1 LPATPTGSG
10 ERADDGRQRDL
21 RVRILGLIREIVR
34 WVGPLF
40 SEAGYPIVAVAVLAE
55 RSILVG
61 LVVPGDVVIAIGGVY
76 AARGELD
83 VVAVIAI
90 AFVAAVCGESIGF
103 WLGRRYGM
111 RLIRRLP
118 FVNRLEDRLEDVQA
132 YFERNGGK
140 TVAIGRYATAA
151 GAMIPFVAGM
161 AGMRYRRFL
170 LFDVPA
176 VLLWA
181 IGITLV
187 GYVFGSNLDVVE
199 TILSRF
205 GWGILAL
212 LVLFVGGRILWKRL
226 RREPPAQ

>member
-1 LPATPTGSG
+1 M
-10 ERADDGRQRDL
+10 
-21 RVRILGLIREIVR
+21 LGLIREIVQ

-40 SEAGYPIVAVAVLAE
+40 ATAGYAIVAVAVLAE

-61 LVVPGDVVIAIGGVY
+61 LIVPGDVIIALGGVY
-76 AARGELD
+76 AARGDLN
-83 VVAVIAI
+83 VVVVMAI

-103 WLGRRYGM
+103 WLGRRFGM

-118 FVNRLEDRLEDVQA
+118 FVNRLEHKLEDVQG
-132 YFERNGGK
+132 YFERHGGK

-176 VLLWA
+176 VLVWA

-187 GYVFGSNLDVVE
+187 GYVFGRNLDVVE

-205 GWGILAL
+205 GWGILGL
-212 LVLFVGGRILWKRL
+212 LVAFVVGRIVWKRV
-226 RREPPAQ
+226 RGGGSERDDDDRPSGDRAPAA

>member
-1 LPATPTGSG
+1 
-10 ERADDGRQRDL
+10 
-21 RVRILGLIREIVR
+21 VLGLIVELVR

-40 SEAGYPIVAVAVLAE
+40 ASWGYVIVAVGVFLE

-61 LVVPGDVVIAIGGVY
+61 LIVPGDVIIALGGVY
-76 AARGELD
+76 AARGKLD
-83 VVAVIAI
+83 VVLVMAI
-90 AFVAAVCGESIGF
+90 AFVAAVCGESTGY

-118 FVNRLEDRLEDVQA
+118 FVNRLEHRIEDVQQ
-132 YFERNGGK
+132 YFERHGGK

-161 AGMRYRRFL
+161 AGMKYRRFL

-176 VLLWA
+176 VLVWA

-187 GYVFGSNLDVVE
+187 GYLFGRNLHTVE

-205 GWGILAL
+205 GWGILGL
-212 LVLFVGGRILWKRL
+212 LVVFIVGRIVWGRV
-226 RREPPAQ
+226 RGNAEDDDDDRSRGDRAPAA

>member
-1 LPATPTGSG
+1 M
-10 ERADDGRQRDL
+10 
-21 RVRILGLIREIVR
+21 IGLIHEIVR

-40 SEAGYPIVAVAVLAE
+40 AGWWGYIIVAVGVLLE
-55 RSILVG
+55 RSILLG
-61 LVVPGDVVIAIGGVY
+61 LIVPGDVIIALGGVY
-76 AARGELD
+76 AARGELN
-83 VVAVIAI
+83 VVAVVAI
-90 AFVAAVCGESIGF
+90 AFLAAVTGESTGF
-103 WLGRRYGM
+103 WLGHRYGM
-111 RLIRRLP
+111 RLVRRLP
-118 FVNRLEDRLEDVQA
+118 LLNRFEPKLEEVQQ
-132 YFERNGGK
+132 YFERHGGK

-181 IGITLV
+181 IGITMV
-187 GYVFGSNLDVVE
+187 GYVFGRNLDVVE

-212 LVLFVGGRILWKRL
+212 LVVFIGGRIVWKRL
-226 RREPPAQ
+226 RGKKDDPADQRPADRDTASV

>member
-1 LPATPTGSG
+1 M
-10 ERADDGRQRDL
+10 
-21 RVRILGLIREIVR
+21 LGLIREIVQ

-40 SEAGYPIVAVAVLAE
+40 ATAGYAIVAVAVLAE

-61 LVVPGDVVIAIGGVY
+61 LIVPGDVIIALGGVY
-76 AARGELD
+76 AARGDLN
-83 VVAVIAI
+83 VVVVMAI

-103 WLGRRYGM
+103 WLGRRFGM

-118 FVNRLEDRLEDVQA
+118 FVNRLEHKLEDVQG
-132 YFERNGGK
+132 YFERHGGK

-176 VLLWA
+176 VLVWA

-187 GYVFGSNLDVVE
+187 GYVFGRNLDVVE

-205 GWGILAL
+205 GWAILGL
-212 LVLFVGGRILWKRL
+212 LVAFVVGRIVWKRVRGGGSERDDDDRPSGGRA
-226 RREPPAQ
+226 PAA

>member
-1 LPATPTGSG
+1 M
-10 ERADDGRQRDL
+10 
-21 RVRILGLIREIVR
+21 LGLIREIVQ

-40 SEAGYPIVAVAVLAE
+40 ATAGYAIVAVAVLAE

-61 LVVPGDVVIAIGGVY
+61 LIVPGDVIIALGGVY
-76 AARGELD
+76 AARGDLN
-83 VVAVIAI
+83 VVVVMAI

-103 WLGRRYGM
+103 WLGRRFGM
-111 RLIRRLP
+111 LLIRRLP
-118 FVNRLEDRLEDVQA
+118 FVNRLEHKLEDVQG
-132 YFERNGGK
+132 YFERHGGK

-176 VLLWA
+176 VLVWA

-187 GYVFGSNLDVVE
+187 GYVFGRNLDVVE

-205 GWGILAL
+205 GWGILGL
-212 LVLFVGGRILWKRL
+212 LVAFVVGRIVWKRV
-226 RREPPAQ
+226 RGGGSERDDDDRPSGDRAPAA

>member
-1 LPATPTGSG
+1 M
-10 ERADDGRQRDL
+10 
-21 RVRILGLIREIVR
+21 LGLIREIVQ

-40 SEAGYPIVAVAVLAE
+40 ATAGYAIVAVAVLAE

-61 LVVPGDVVIAIGGVY
+61 LIVPGDVIIALGGVY
-76 AARGELD
+76 AARGDLN
-83 VVAVIAI
+83 VVAVMAI

-103 WLGRRYGM
+103 WLGHRYGM
-111 RLIRRLP
+111 RLVRRLP
-118 FVNRLEDRLEDVQA
+118 FVNRLEGKLEEVQGYFDRH
-132 YFERNGGK
+132 GGK

-161 AGMRYRRFL
+161 AKMRYRRFL

-187 GYVFGSNLDVVE
+187 GYVFGRNLDVVE
-199 TILSRF
+199 TVLSRF

-212 LVLFVGGRILWKRL
+212 LVAFVVGRIVWKRVRGDTSDRGDGD
-226 RREPPAQ
+226 RRSDDHAPAA

>member
-1 LPATPTGSG
+1 M
-10 ERADDGRQRDL
+10 
-21 RVRILGLIREIVR
+21 LGLIHEIVR

-40 SEAGYPIVAVAVLAE
+40 AGWWGYLIVAVGVLLE
-55 RSILVG
+55 RSILLG
-61 LVVPGDVVIAIGGVY
+61 LIVPGDVIIALGGVY
-76 AARGELD
+76 AARGELN

-90 AFVAAVCGESIGF
+90 AFLAAVTGESTGF
-103 WLGRRYGM
+103 WLGHRYGM
-111 RLIRRLP
+111 RLVRRLP
-118 FVNRLEDRLEDVQA
+118 LLNRFEDKLEEVQE
-132 YFERNGGK
+132 YFGRHGGK

-161 AGMRYRRFL
+161 AGMKYRRFL

-181 IGITLV
+181 IGITMI
-187 GYVFGSNLDVVE
+187 GYVFGRNLDVVE

-212 LVLFVGGRILWKRL
+212 LLLFIGGRIVWKRF
-226 RREPPAQ
+226 RAKKDGRTDDRPADSDTASV

>member
-1 LPATPTGSG
+1 M
-10 ERADDGRQRDL
+10 
-21 RVRILGLIREIVR
+21 LGLIREIVQ

-40 SEAGYPIVAVAVLAE
+40 ATAGYAIVAVAVLAE

-61 LVVPGDVVIAIGGVY
+61 LIVPGDVIIALGGVY
-76 AARGELD
+76 AARGDLN
-83 VVAVIAI
+83 VVAVMAI

-103 WLGRRYGM
+103 WLGHRYGM
-111 RLIRRLP
+111 RLVRRLP
-118 FVNRLEDRLEDVQA
+118 FVNRLEGKLEEVQGYFDRH
-132 YFERNGGK
+132 GGK

-161 AGMRYRRFL
+161 AKMRYRRFL

-187 GYVFGSNLDVVE
+187 GYVFGRNLDVVE
-199 TILSRF
+199 TVLSRF

-212 LVLFVGGRILWKRL
+212 LVAFVVGRIVWKRVRGDTSDRDDGD
-226 RREPPAQ
+226 RRSDDHAPAA

>member
-1 LPATPTGSG
+1 M
-10 ERADDGRQRDL
+10 
-21 RVRILGLIREIVR
+21 LGLIREIVQ

-40 SEAGYPIVAVAVLAE
+40 ASAGYVIVAIGVLAE
-55 RSILVG
+55 RSILIG
-61 LVVPGDVVIAIGGVY
+61 LIVPGDVIIALGGVY
-76 AARGELD
+76 AARGDLN
-83 VVAVIAI
+83 VVAVMAI

-103 WLGRRYGM
+103 WLGHRYGM
-111 RLIRRLP
+111 RLVRRLP
-118 FVNRLEDRLEDVQA
+118 FVNRLEGKLEEVQGYFDRH
-132 YFERNGGK
+132 GGK

-161 AGMRYRRFL
+161 AKMRYRRFL

-187 GYVFGSNLDVVE
+187 GYVFGRNLDVVE
-199 TILSRF
+199 TVLSRF

-212 LVLFVGGRILWKRL
+212 LVAFVVGRIVWKRVRGDTSDRGNGD
-226 RREPPAQ
+226 RRSDDHAPAA

>member
-1 LPATPTGSG
+1 MLA
-10 ERADDGRQRDL
+10 
-21 RVRILGLIREIVR
+21 LIREIVD

-40 SEAGYPIVAVAVLAE
+40 VTAGYPIIAVAVFFE
-55 RSILVG
+55 RSILLG
-61 LVVPGDVVIAIGGVY
+61 LIVPGDVIIALGGVY
-76 AARGELD
+76 ASRGDLNLI
-83 VVAVIAI
+83 VVMAI
-90 AFVAAVCGESIGF
+90 AFLAACCGESTGY
-103 WLGRRYGM
+103 WLGNRYGM
-111 RLIRRLP
+111 RLVRRLP
-118 FVNRLEDRLEDVQA
+118 FGGWLEDKLDGVEG
-132 YFERNGGK
+132 YFERHGGK

-170 LFDVPA
+170 TFDVPA

-187 GYVFGSNLDVVE
+187 GYLFGENLDVVE

-212 LVLFVGGRILWKRL
+212 LVAFVVGRIAWNRM
-226 RREPPAQ
+226 RANREGAGDDDRSGDDSPPRDRASTS

>member
-1 LPATPTGSG
+1 M
-10 ERADDGRQRDL
+10 
-21 RVRILGLIREIVR
+21 LGLIHEIVR

-40 SEAGYPIVAVAVLAE
+40 AGWWGYLIVAVGVLLE
-55 RSILVG
+55 RSILLG
-61 LVVPGDVVIAIGGVY
+61 LIVPGDVIIALGGVY
-76 AARGELD
+76 AARGELN

-90 AFVAAVCGESIGF
+90 AFLAAVIGESTGF

-111 RLIRRLP
+111 RLVRRLP
-118 FVNRLEDRLEDVQA
+118 LLNRFEPKLEEVQE
-132 YFERNGGK
+132 YFGRHGGK

-161 AGMRYRRFL
+161 AGMKYRRFL

-181 IGITLV
+181 IGITMI
-187 GYVFGSNLDVVE
+187 GYVFGRNLDVVE

-212 LVLFVGGRILWKRL
+212 LVLFIAGRILWKRF
-226 RREPPAQ
+226 RGNKDDPSDERPADRDTASV

>member
-1 LPATPTGSG
+1 M
-10 ERADDGRQRDL
+10 
-21 RVRILGLIREIVR
+21 LGLIREIVQ

-40 SEAGYPIVAVAVLAE
+40 ATAGYVIVAVAVLAE

-61 LVVPGDVVIAIGGVY
+61 LIVPGDVIIALGGVY
-76 AARGELD
+76 AARGDLN
-83 VVAVIAI
+83 VVVVMAI

-103 WLGRRYGM
+103 WLGHRYGM
-111 RLIRRLP
+111 RLVRRLP
-118 FVNRLEDRLEDVQA
+118 FVNRLERKLEDVQG
-132 YFERNGGK
+132 YFERHGGK

-176 VLLWA
+176 VLVWA

-187 GYVFGSNLDVVE
+187 GYLFGRNLDVVE

-212 LVLFVGGRILWKRL
+212 LVAFVVGRVAWKRL
-226 RREPPAQ
+226 RGGDGDRDEEDRPAGDRASAG